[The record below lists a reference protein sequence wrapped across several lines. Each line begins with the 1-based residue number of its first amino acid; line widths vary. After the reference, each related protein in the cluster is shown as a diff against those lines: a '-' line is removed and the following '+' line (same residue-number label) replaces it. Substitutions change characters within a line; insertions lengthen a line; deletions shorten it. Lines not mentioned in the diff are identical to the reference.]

1 MSNAQDVTEA
11 YFQTEVLESD
21 KPVLVDFWAPWCGP
35 CKAMGPAVDKIA
47 DELGGKV
54 KVVKVDIDQSPGVAS
69 QLGVMSIPTFI
80 VFKNGAE
87 AARKMGMMSFDDFK
101 TLVEDNA

>member
-11 YFQTEVLESD
+11 DFQTEVLDSE

-35 CKAMGPAVDKIA
+35 CKAMGPAVDKLA
-47 DELGGKV
+47 EEMGEKV
-54 KVVKVDIDQSPGVAS
+54 KVVKLDIDQSPGVAS

-80 VFKNGAE
+80 VFKNGTE

-101 TLVEDNA
+101 SLVEDNA